1 MASSVEKERLAGEEP
16 LSVELPAPPGWK
28 KKFFPKKGGTPKK
41 NEIVFT
47 APTGEEI
54 NNKKQLEQYLK
65 AHPGGPALLEFD
77 WGTGETPRRSA
88 RISEKA
94 KVASVVETE
103 PPKKRSRKSSASKKD
118 ASHEE
123 KKETTD
129 VQMQETD
136 EPKEDTVVE
145 KVAMDENQDKN
156 REEGTNVKEEPIH
169 PVGGK
174 SEGHVNISNDED
186 LSKTT
191 GGELPSVKDNLGGND
206 AEASG
211 NKDEKSEGTKQ
222 EEKLSNLRIR

>member
-1 MASSVEKERLAGEEP
+1 MASSVEKESLAGEEP

-94 KVASVVETE
+94 KVVSAVETE

-118 ASHEE
+118 AFHEE

-129 VQMQETD
+129 VHMQETD

-145 KVAMDENQDKN
+145 KVAVDENQDEN

-169 PVGGK
+169 PEGGK
-174 SEGHVNISNDED
+174 SEGHVNSFNDED
-186 LSKTT
+186 VSKTT
-191 GGELPSVKDNLGGND
+191 GGELPSLNITLVGKMLRLLGIKMRRVREQNR
-206 AEASG
+206 
-211 NKDEKSEGTKQ
+211 KR
-222 EEKLSNLRIR
+222 KLSNLRIR